1 MLAFLSSLTTGPSPL
16 GSNTV
21 KVYRSALALPLRY
34 GFQINTNDRMFT
46 LLAKHQSLAN
56 PPVAKI
62 VPQWSLEK
70 VLLFLTSTAFS
81 PPHFSITNQFLKTLF
96 LLALATGNRC
106 SELAALH
113 RPTIAFSRNR
123 SKVTIPVRPGFLY
136 KNQRANRTPPNILI
150 PALTQADGTHHSLCP
165 VRNLERYL
173 KRTKDTSKE
182 AVFVNPKTDF
192 PLNAGRVAFYLCR
205 LINIADPGRFPKA
218 HDVRKVA
225 ASVAWCRG
233 LPIPDIVHNGF
244 WANSNVFIARYLHP
258 TGPRPGPCVTLRHS
272 HT

>member
-81 PPHFSITNQFLKTLF
+81 PPPLFYYQPIPQNTL
-96 LLALATGNRC
+96 
-106 SELAALH
+106 
-113 RPTIAFSRNR
+113 P
-123 SKVTIPVRPGFLY
+123 PGPRHGKPLF
-136 KNQRANRTPPNILI
+136 RIGGPTPP
-150 PALTQADGTHHSLCP
+150 HH
-165 VRNLERYL
+165 
-173 KRTKDTSKE
+173 
-182 AVFVNPKTDF
+182 
-192 PLNAGRVAFYLCR
+192 R
-205 LINIADPGRFPKA
+205 LL
-218 HDVRKVA
+218 
-225 ASVAWCRG
+225 SQ
-233 LPIPDIVHNGF
+233 
-244 WANSNVFIARYLHP
+244 
-258 TGPRPGPCVTLRHS
+258 
-272 HT
+272 